1 MLRKRLRFIFARKIN
16 MKKII
21 LFTSVI
27 FLISCKKEEK
37 TNFSESELT
46 VAVEENQIV
55 KDTKSENILY
65 GNWVGDFNSVEGN
78 NGEDEY
84 TFHKINLV
92 IDNISDNKVSGHSV
106 VAGNL
111 RPFEGIINIKNE
123 NHSEFEVKEPGDDKY
138 DGEFK
143 FDIQNDTLSGIWSS
157 FNKKIRITDRS
168 YKLTKKVFRYDSSL
182 ILSDKYRFKDSYT
195 KKTHKEM
202 MDENDPESE
211 YIEET
216 FRSANP
222 IVRELNAST
231 TLLTEKQLKN
241 LKKLEL
247 EIIENTIYARHGYT
261 FKKRVARQ
269 FFDVQDWYIPVSID
283 VKADLTTIE
292 KQNIKLLQRFEK
304 YAKDSYE
311 SFGR

>member
-1 MLRKRLRFIFARKIN
+1 MN
-16 MKKII
+16 KII
-21 LFTSVI
+21 LTISLI

-37 TNFSESELT
+37 TNVSVSELT
-46 VAVEENQIV
+46 VPVEENQTM

-92 IDNISDNKVSGHSV
+92 IENVEDNKVSGHSI

-143 FDIQNDTLSGIWSS
+143 FDIQNDTLSGVWSS

-168 YKLTKKVFRYDSSL
+168 YKLTKKEFRYDSSL
-182 ILSDKYRFKDSYT
+182 ILSDKYRFRDNYN
-195 KKTHKEM
+195 KKTHKERM
-202 MDENDPESE
+202 EESDPESE
-211 YIEET
+211 YVEET
-216 FRSANP
+216 FRTANP

-231 TLLTEKQLKN
+231 TILNEKQLKN

-247 EIIENTIYARHGYT
+247 EIIENTIYARHGYS
-261 FKKRVARQ
+261 FKKKVARQ
-269 FFDVQDWYIPVSID
+269 FFDVQDWYFPISID
-283 VKADLTTIE
+283 VKKDLTEIE
-292 KQNIKLLQRFEK
+292 KTNIKLLQRFQK

>member
-1 MLRKRLRFIFARKIN
+1 

-21 LFTSVI
+21 LFASMI

-37 TNFSESELT
+37 SNVSESELT
-46 VAVEENQIV
+46 IPKEQNQIV
-55 KDTKSENILY
+55 KDIKLENILY
-65 GNWVGDFNSVEGN
+65 GNWVGNFNSVEGN

-92 IDNISDNKVSGHSV
+92 IDNITDNKVSGHTV
-106 VAGNL
+106 VAGNM
-111 RPFEGIINIKNE
+111 RPFEGVIE
-123 NHSEFEVKEPGDDKY
+123 NNQFQVKEPGDDKY

-143 FDIQNDTLSGIWSS
+143 FDIQNDTLSGVWSS

-168 YKLTKKVFRYDSSL
+168 YKLTKKEFRYDSSL
-182 ILSDKYRFKDSYT
+182 ILSDKYKFKDNYN
-195 KKTHKEM
+195 KKTYKER

-211 YIEET
+211 YVEET
-216 FRSANP
+216 FRTANP
-222 IVRELNAST
+222 IVRELNASKT
-231 TLLTEKQLKN
+231 ILNEKQLKN

-247 EIIENTIYARHGYT
+247 EIIENTIYARHGYS
-261 FKKRVARQ
+261 FKKKVARQ
-269 FFDVQDWYIPVSID
+269 FFDVQDWYFPISID
-283 VKADLTTIE
+283 VKNDLTEIE

-304 YAKDSYE
+304 YATDSYE

>member
-1 MLRKRLRFIFARKIN
+1 MN
-16 MKKII
+16 KII
-21 LFTSVI
+21 LVISLI

-37 TNFSESELT
+37 SNVSESELKIPIEQVQT
-46 VAVEENQIV
+46 VE
-55 KDTKSENILY
+55 DTNPENILY
-65 GNWVGDFNSVEGN
+65 GNWVGNFNSDVEN

-84 TFHKINLV
+84 TFHKINIV
-92 IDNISDNKVSGHSV
+92 IEKIEDNKVFGHSV

-111 RPFEGIINIKNE
+111 RPFKGIIKNYQ
-123 NHSEFEVKEPGDDKY
+123 FLLKEPGDDKY

-143 FDIQNDTLSGIWSS
+143 FEIVNDTLFGNWSS

-168 YKLTKKVFRYDSSL
+168 YKLTKKEFKYDSSL
-182 ILSDKYRFKDSYT
+182 ILSDRYKFRDNYN
-195 KKTHKEM
+195 KKTHEDLL
-202 MDENDPESE
+202 DENDPES
-211 YIEET
+211 IESWET
-216 FRSANP
+216 FRTANP
-222 IVRELNAST
+222 IVRKLNASNT
-231 TLLTEKQLKN
+231 ILTEKQVKN

-283 VKADLTTIE
+283 VKADLTAIE

-311 SFGR
+311 TFGR

>member
-1 MLRKRLRFIFARKIN
+1 

-21 LFTSVI
+21 LFAIVI
-27 FLISCKKEEK
+27 FLISCKKVEK
-37 TNFSESELT
+37 TNISEPKLT
-46 VAVEENQIV
+46 IPIEQNQII
-55 KDTKSENILY
+55 KDIKSENILY
-65 GNWVGDFNSVEGN
+65 GNWVGNFNSVEGN

-92 IDNISDNKVSGHSV
+92 IDNITDNKVSGKSI

-123 NHSEFEVKEPGDDKY
+123 KHSEFEVKEPGDDKY

-143 FDIQNDTLSGIWSS
+143 FDIQNDTLYGVWSS

-168 YKLTKKVFRYDSSL
+168 YKLTKKEFRYDSSL
-182 ILSDKYRFKDSYT
+182 ILSDKYKFKDNYN
-195 KKTHKEM
+195 KKTYKER

-211 YIEET
+211 YVEET
-216 FRSANP
+216 FRTANP

-231 TLLTEKQLKN
+231 TILNEKQLKN

-247 EIIENTIYARHGYT
+247 EIIENTIYARHGYS
-261 FKKRVARQ
+261 FKKKVARQ
-269 FFDVQDWYIPVSID
+269 FFDVQDWYFPVSID
-283 VKADLTTIE
+283 VKKDLTVIE